1 MAYVCIVQ
9 FLQIVNYFLLNYK
22 VIHNDGVNLGET
34 NVEKIAD
41 L

>member
-1 MAYVCIVQ
+1 
-9 FLQIVNYFLLNYK
+9 LLNYK